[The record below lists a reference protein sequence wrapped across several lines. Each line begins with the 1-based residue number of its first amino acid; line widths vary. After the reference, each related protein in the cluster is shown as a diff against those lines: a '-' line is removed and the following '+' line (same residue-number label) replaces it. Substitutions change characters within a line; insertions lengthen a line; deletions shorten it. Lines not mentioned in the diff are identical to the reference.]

1 MATKRTTVEHKVTSI
16 HDFIKQSQGE
26 VVELPGFTSET
37 VFVKL
42 KRPSLLGLVKQGK
55 IPNALLTR
63 TNELFSGD
71 AGIDPTDDNMMA
83 ELSEVLEL
91 IAGESFVEPTYQEIK
106 DAGVELTDEQLM
118 AVFNYSQKG
127 VKGLE
132 SFRTE

>member
-1 MATKRTTVEHKVTSI
+1 MATKRTTVEQKVTSI
-16 HDFIKQSQGE
+16 QDFIKQSQGE
-26 VVELPGFTSET
+26 VVELPGFTSEP

-63 TNELFSGD
+63 TNELFSND
-71 AGIDPTDDNMMA
+71 VGIDPTDDNMMG

-91 IAGESFVEPTYQEIK
+91 IAGESFVEPTYQKIK

>member
-1 MATKRTTVEHKVTSI
+1 MATKRTTVEQKVTSI
-16 HDFIKQSQGE
+16 QDFIKQSQGE
-26 VVELPGFTSET
+26 VVELPGFTSEPI
-37 VFVKL
+37 FVKL

-71 AGIDPTDDNMMA
+71 AGIDPTDDDMME
-83 ELSEVLEL
+83 ELFEVLEL
-91 IAGESFVEPTYQEIK
+91 IADESFVEPTYHEIK
-106 DAGVELTDEQLM
+106 EAGVKLTDEQLM

>member
-1 MATKRTTVEHKVTSI
+1 MATKRTTVEQKVTSI
-16 HDFIKQSQGE
+16 QDFIKQSQGE
-26 VVELPGFTSET
+26 VVELPGFTSEP
-37 VFVKL
+37 VFVIL
-42 KRPSLLGLVKQGK
+42 KRPSLLGLVIQGK

-63 TNELFSGD
+63 TNELFSND
-71 AGIDPTDDNMMA
+71 VGIDPTDDNMMG

-127 VKGLE
+127 IKGLE

>member
-1 MATKRTTVEHKVTSI
+1 MTTKRTTVEQKVTSI
-16 HDFIKQSQGE
+16 QDFIKQSQGE
-26 VVELPGFTSET
+26 VVELPGFTSEP
-37 VFVKL
+37 VYVKL

-63 TNELFSGD
+63 TNELFSND
-71 AGIDPTDDNMMA
+71 VGIDPTDDNMMG